1 MARCLKRRSVKDS
14 MLPRMVLLEPGPV
27 YLVGFRRKFE
37 KQALFLRSC
46 PDGGGRMKH
55 VLIVLLCV
63 VVGLLAGFLLSHTAI
78 GLFLPSTET
87 VTLASDYIVLG

>member
-1 MARCLKRRSVKDS
+1 
-14 MLPRMVLLEPGPV
+14 
-27 YLVGFRRKFE
+27 
-37 KQALFLRSC
+37 
-46 PDGGGRMKH
+46 MKH